1 MKLLSLII
9 FAAILVCTMLV
20 SLALGKYPLPLT
32 EIVNFFAYKFFGWGS
47 FEAER
52 LQLLENLIIEIRF
65 PRIITAALI
74 GAALS
79 VSGAAYQAMFINP
92 LVSPG
97 ILGVLSG
104 ASFGAALGMVFLKTW
119 YGVQISTVIGGF
131 AAVGITIGVARIY
144 KINSTIMLVLG
155 GIISGALFTSLL
167 SIVKY
172 VSDPYNQLP
181 AITYWLMGNTALA
194 DREMALKC
202 GIPICIGI
210 VCLIF
215 MSRYLNVLSMGDE
228 EAKALGVN
236 VELVRMTIVILA
248 TVISTLTVVMA
259 GIINWVGLIIPHIV
273 RMIVGPDNETLIPAT
288 ALVGASYLLIV
299 DDISRLAFNF
309 EIPIGI
315 VTALVGIP
323 FFMLVLKNARKG
335 WQ

>member
-1 MKLLSLII
+1 MKPLPLLMFVLI
-9 FAAILVCTMLV
+9 FILVMLV
-20 SLALGKYPLPLT
+20 SLALGKYPLPLA
-32 EIVNFFAYKFFGWGS
+32 EIINFFIYKFFGRGT
-47 FEAER
+47 FDPER
-52 LQLLENLIIEIRF
+52 LRLLENLIIEIRL
-65 PRIITAALI
+65 PRIITASLI

-79 VSGAAYQAMFINP
+79 VSGAAYQAIFINP

-97 ILGVLSG
+97 ILGVLAG
-104 ASFGAALGMVFLKTW
+104 ASFGAALGMVFLKSW
-119 YGVQISTVIGGF
+119 YAVQISTMVGGF
-131 AAVGITIGVARIY
+131 AAVGVAIGIARIY
-144 KINSTIMLVLG
+144 KVNSTIMLVLG

-172 VSDPYNQLP
+172 LSDPYNQLP
-181 AITYWLMGNTALA
+181 AIVYWLMGNTSMA

-210 VCLIF
+210 LCLIF

-236 VELVRMTIVILA
+236 VELVRMTVIICA

-259 GIINWVGLIIPHIV
+259 GIIGWVGLIIPHIV

-288 ALVGASYLLIV
+288 VFIGASYLLIV

-323 FFMLVLKNARKG
+323 FFILVLKNAKKG

>member
-1 MKLLSLII
+1 MKLLPLVTFSLIFCLI
-9 FAAILVCTMLV
+9 MLV
-20 SLALGKYPLPLT
+20 SLALGKYPLPLA
-32 EIVNFFAYKFFGWGS
+32 EIINFFNYKFFGAGS
-47 FEAER
+47 FAADR
-52 LQLLENLIIEIRF
+52 LQLLENLILGIRF
-65 PRIITAALI
+65 PRIITASLI

-97 ILGVLSG
+97 ILGVLAG

-119 YGVQISTVIGGF
+119 YAVQISTVTGGF
-131 AAVGITIGVARIY
+131 AAVGIAFGVARIY
-144 KINSTIMLVLG
+144 RINNTIMLVLG

-181 AITYWLMGNTALA
+181 AITYWLMGNTAMA
-194 DREMALKC
+194 DSEMIFKC

-228 EAKALGVN
+228 EARALGIN
-236 VELVRMTIVILA
+236 VELVRITVIICA
-248 TVISTLTVVMA
+248 TVVSTLTVVMA
-259 GIINWVGLIIPHIV
+259 GIISWVGLIIPHIV
-273 RMIVGPDNETLIPAT
+273 RMIVGPDNETVIPTA
-288 ALVGASYLLIV
+288 ALVGASYLLVV
-299 DDISRLAFNF
+299 DDISRMAFNF
-309 EIPIGI
+309 EVPIGI